1 MFLAIG
7 ASLGTFYPFVVVSLQ
22 GRGLGA
28 AEIGI
33 VTAAAAVAFA
43 VAVPVW
49 GHLGDVTLGRVR
61 ALQLATILTTVIVL
75 AYAMPVGAL
84 VAATLIV
91 AFSLFEAG
99 FAPLSD
105 ALALATVPDRTRDYA
120 RVRLLMSLAFAVVSI
135 ACGFIF
141 ERAGYGAAAVFFGIA
156 AVVIVLSA
164 GRLRDAPRAD
174 LHAVVA
180 GGTASPGVAPE
191 AEPGTPPEAESRRA
205 LGRLGSVGAA
215 FAVQPR
221 LPLVLLT
228 IGLAHVAIL
237 AGFTFLPLR
246 IVALGGGA
254 SDVALSAG
262 IAALFEVPG
271 MLVAGLVASR
281 VGLRG
286 LFALA
291 ALVYAACLLSWIA
304 LDQPLA
310 IVATRVLT
318 GLGFSGVAIASTLT
332 IGSLLPAELQATGQA
347 LLQAVAFG
355 IAAVVAD
362 LLGGLLYATGG
373 PGPAFLVG
381 AASAACAA
389 VLALAVFPRRG
400 APMALEPAGVPATL
414 PAAERELPFGG

>member
-1 MFLAIG
+1 MRSLRFLFLAIG

-28 AEIGI
+28 AEIGL
-33 VTAAAAVAFA
+33 VTAAAAVAFT
-43 VAVPVW
+43 VAVPFW

-61 ALQLATILTTVIVL
+61 ALQLSAVL
-75 AYAMPVGAL
+75 ASIVVVAYAFP
-84 VAATLIV
+84 VAALAAAILIV

-120 RVRLLMSLAFAVVSI
+120 RVRLLTSFAFAVVSI
-135 ACGFIF
+135 SCGFIF
-141 ERAGYGAAAVFFGIA
+141 ERTGYGVAAIPFGLAAVAI
-156 AVVIVLSA
+156 VVSA
-164 GRLRDAPRAD
+164 RGLRDAPRAD

-180 GGTASPGVAPE
+180 DAQAPDGTA
-191 AEPGTPPEAESRRA
+191 PPPRRA
-205 LGRLGSVGAA
+205 LDRLGSVGAA
-215 FAVQPR
+215 FALQPR
-221 LPLVLLT
+221 LPLVLAT
-228 IGLAHVAIL
+228 IGLVHVAIL
-237 AGFTFLPLR
+237 ASFTFLPLR

-262 IAALFEVPG
+262 IAALAEVAG
-271 MLVAGLVASR
+271 MLVAGLVAAR

-291 ALVYAACLLSWIA
+291 ALLYAACLLSWVFI
-304 LDQPLA
+304 DQPLA
-310 IVATRVLT
+310 IVATRVFT

-332 IGSLLPAELQATGQA
+332 LGSLLPTELQATGQA
-347 LLQAVAFG
+347 LLQTVAFG

-362 LLGGLLYATGG
+362 LFGGFLYATGG
-373 PGPAFLVG
+373 PGPTFVVAAAF
-381 AASAACAA
+381 AACAA
-389 VLALAVFPRRG
+389 LLALAVFPRRG
-400 APMALEPAGVPATL
+400 AAMILETAGLPAGV